1 MRLDRISHWATMTSN
16 TPLDCVSAGK
26 TERRSMKLRLQG
38 KRPFHRNAA
47 LFVVPVLAV
56 LLASVH
62 STARPFAIS
71 QNAGAENHKPLVI
84 AHRGGALESTENTIG
99 AFQRAVKIGADGIE
113 TDIRLTRD
121 GVVVVYH
128 DDYFGRV
135 EGLPQPQRT
144 RLISD
149 LTYSE
154 ITAQTLIPVGDDD
167 GSRRVPTLND
177 LLGNVKSV
185 LLNIE
190 LKRCAR
196 FDELV
201 NKTIATLKGFAD
213 LDRVVLETPDLET
226 AQKVR
231 AALGPRLKLHI
242 NPGYDD
248 GVPYSQALERLLKF
262 KPHSVSVSF
271 RKLSR
276 EIVELAHNAGV
287 EVWVWTVN
295 SPEIAE
301 AMALLGAD
309 AIKTDCPTV
318 LMRLFAKRKAQPER

>member
-1 MRLDRISHWATMTSN
+1 MTGN
-16 TPLDCVSAGK
+16 TPLNCVSAGK
-26 TERRSMKLRLQG
+26 TERRSMKLKLRSTRL
-38 KRPFHRNAA
+38 FHRNAA
-47 LFVVPVLAV
+47 LFVVPVLAL

-62 STARPFAIS
+62 SIARPFEIS
-71 QNAGAENHKPLVI
+71 QNGGVENHKPLVI

-121 GVVVVYH
+121 GVIVVYH

-154 ITAQTLIPVGDDD
+154 LSAQTLIPVGDDN

-231 AALGPRLKLHI
+231 AAMGPRMKLHI

-248 GVPYSQALERLLKF
+248 SVPYSQALERVLKF

-295 SPEIAE
+295 SPDIAQG
-301 AMALLGAD
+301 MALLGVD
-309 AIKTDCPTV
+309 AIKTDQPTT
-318 LMRLFAKRKAQPER
+318 LLSLFRASRSR

>member
-1 MRLDRISHWATMTSN
+1 
-16 TPLDCVSAGK
+16 
-26 TERRSMKLRLQG
+26 MKL
-38 KRPFHRNAA
+38 KVRNTSRFNRYAA
-47 LFVVPVLAV
+47 FVVLALAV
-56 LLASVH
+56 SLTPVH
-62 STARPFAIS
+62 SKARPLAIS
-71 QNAGAENHKPLVI
+71 QNAIFETHKPLVI

-128 DDYFGRV
+128 DEYFGRV
-135 EGLPQPQRT
+135 EGLPERQRT

-154 ITAQTLIPVGDDD
+154 LTAQTLIPIGDDN

-201 NKTIATLKGFAD
+201 NKTIATLKGFPE
-213 LDRVVLETPDLET
+213 LDRVVLETPDIET

-231 AALGPRLKLHI
+231 AAIGPRLKLHI

-248 GVPYSQALERLLKF
+248 SVPYSQALERVLKF

-271 RKLSR
+271 KKLSR
-276 EIVELAHNAGV
+276 EIVELAHKAGV

-295 SPEIAE
+295 SPNISQ
-301 AMALLGAD
+301 AMALLGVD
-309 AIKTDCPTV
+309 AIKTDQPTS
-318 LMRLFAKRKAQPER
+318 LLNLFRTSRFR

>member
-1 MRLDRISHWATMTSN
+1 
-16 TPLDCVSAGK
+16 
-26 TERRSMKLRLQG
+26 MKLKVFCTSR
-38 KRPFHRNAA
+38 FSRNAIVA
-47 LFVVPVLAV
+47 LLSLAA
-56 LLASVH
+56 LLASLH
-62 STARPFAIS
+62 STARS
-71 QNAGAENHKPLVI
+71 VTVNQGVGGEGHKPMVI

-121 GVVVVYH
+121 GIVVVYH

-135 EGLPQPQRT
+135 EGLPERQRT

-154 ITAQTLIPVGDDD
+154 VSAQTLIPVGDDN
-167 GSRRVPTLND
+167 GTRRVPTLPE
-177 LLGNVKSV
+177 LLNNVKSV

-196 FDELV
+196 FDDLV
-201 NKTIATLKGFAD
+201 NKTIGTLRGFPE
-213 LDRVVLETPDLET
+213 LDRVVLEIPDLET

-231 AALGPRLKLHI
+231 SAIGPRLKLHI
-242 NPGYDD
+242 NPGYDSS
-248 GVPYSQALERLLKF
+248 VPFTQSLERVLKF

-276 EIVELAHNAGV
+276 EIVELAHAAGV

-295 SPEIAE
+295 SPDIAQ
-301 AMALLGAD
+301 AMALLGVD
-309 AIKTDCPTV
+309 AIKTDKPTM
-318 LMRLFAKRKAQPER
+318 LLDLFRRQQRER

>member
-1 MRLDRISHWATMTSN
+1 
-16 TPLDCVSAGK
+16 
-26 TERRSMKLRLQG
+26 MKLKVRSTPRLN
-38 KRPFHRNAA
+38 RNAA
-47 LFVVPVLAV
+47 FVVLA
-56 LLASVH
+56 LAASLATVN
-62 STARPFAIS
+62 STARPLAIS
-71 QNAGAENHKPLVI
+71 QNASAEPHKPLVI

-128 DDYFGRV
+128 DEYFGRV
-135 EGLPQPQRT
+135 EGLPERQRT

-154 ITAQTLIPVGDDD
+154 VTAQTLISVGDDN
-167 GSRRVPTLND
+167 GSRRVPTLAD
-177 LLGNVKSV
+177 LLANVKSV

-201 NKTIATLKGFAD
+201 KKTIAALKGFAE

-226 AQKVR
+226 ARKVR
-231 AALGPRLKLHI
+231 DAIGPRLKLHI

-248 GVPYSQALERLLKF
+248 SVPYLQSLERVLKF
-262 KPHSVSVSF
+262 KPHSISVSF
-271 RKLSR
+271 KKLSR
-276 EIVELAHNAGV
+276 EIVELAHKAGV
-287 EVWVWTVN
+287 EVWVWTLN
-295 SPEIAE
+295 SPDIAQ
-301 AMALLGAD
+301 AMALMGVD
-309 AIKTDCPTV
+309 AIKTDQPTA
-318 LMRLFAKRKAQPER
+318 LLNLFNKAERQR

>member
-1 MRLDRISHWATMTSN
+1 
-16 TPLDCVSAGK
+16 
-26 TERRSMKLRLQG
+26 MKLKVCSTSRF
-38 KRPFHRNAA
+38 RRNAA
-47 LFVVPVLAV
+47 FAVLALAA
-56 LLASVH
+56 LLASVPPTVR
-62 STARPFAIS
+62 SLAVRQS
-71 QNAGAENHKPLVI
+71 AGVESHKPMVI

-128 DDYFGRV
+128 DEYFGRV
-135 EGLPQPQRT
+135 EGLPERQRT

-154 ITAQTLIPVGDDD
+154 VTAQTLIPVGDDD
-167 GSRRVPTLND
+167 GSRRVPTLLD
-177 LLGNVKSV
+177 LLNNVKSV

-201 NKTIATLKGFAD
+201 NKTIALLKGLPE

-226 AQKVR
+226 ARKVR
-231 AALGPRLKLHI
+231 DAIGPRLKLHI

-248 GVPYSQALERLLKF
+248 TVPYSQALERVLKF
-262 KPHSVSVSF
+262 KPHSISVSF
-271 RKLSR
+271 KKLSR
-276 EIVELAHNAGV
+276 EIVELAHKAGV

-295 SPEIAE
+295 SPDIAQ
-301 AMALLGAD
+301 AMALLGVD
-309 AIKTDCPTV
+309 AIKTDQPTA
-318 LMRLFAKRKAQPER
+318 LLDLFRKTKRER